1 MTALLAAAVVVF
13 GSCAARLLLFPG
25 PSPGRLRLDAQLARS
40 GRRSS
45 DGTAHGPATEDRGV
59 GRLGAA
65 AVAGAPVLAL
75 AAVGGP
81 GIALLVGAP
90 LGAALWLGLRR
101 VAGGRGR
108 ERRARIAAGL
118 PLALDLLA
126 AGVRAGGEPG
136 QVLEALSRSVGGP
149 LGEALAEVAER
160 QRLGA
165 SPDRAWQAVDGPPEL
180 AALGRTLARA
190 AETGAPVGDLVAHH
204 AAEARR
210 AAHGRALTRTQRTA
224 VLVVAPLGLCF
235 LPAFVLIGVVP
246 LVAALVGDLT
256 GP

>member
-1 MTALLAAAVVVF
+1 MTAILGAVVVVF
-13 GSCAARLLLFPG
+13 GTCAVRLLLFPG
-25 PSPGRLRLDAQLARS
+25 PSIARLRLEARL
-40 GRRSS
+40 RP
-45 DGTAHGPATEDRGV
+45 GPQAERAVPDRGI

-65 AVAGAPVLAL
+65 GVVLAPVLAL
-75 AAVGGP
+75 AIVTGP
-81 GIALLVGAP
+81 GAAFLFGPP
-90 LGAALWLGLRR
+90 LGAVLWLGLRR
-101 VAGGRGR
+101 VAGARAR
-108 ERRARIAAGL
+108 QRDARIAAGL
-118 PLALDLLA
+118 PLALDLLV
-126 AGVRAGGEPG
+126 AGVRAGGETG
-136 QVLEALSRSVGGP
+136 QVLSALSRSIGGP

-165 SPDRAWQAVDGPPEL
+165 APDRAWRAVGGPPEL
-180 AALGRTLARA
+180 AALGRTLTRA

-210 AAHGRALTRTQRTA
+210 AAHGRALARTQRTA

-246 LVAALVGDLT
+246 LVASLVGGLV